1 MRKNRY
7 GYLEEIF
14 FLGTNRYKVD
24 FSYLGQYEN
33 VHFIISLQPQIRFG
47 TDFDVVFPKEQIFQY
62 YQILKS
68 RHRHTKKILEF
79 LDFYHE
85 NNSSSRTGLLRIHL
99 DDDDLTEESQGI

>member
-1 MRKNRY
+1 M
-7 GYLEEIF
+7 EIF
-14 FLGTNRYKVD
+14 FLGKNRYKVD

-47 TDFDVVFPKEQIFQY
+47 TDFDIVFPKEQIFQY

-99 DDDDLTEESQGI
+99 DDNEDDLTEDAQGI